1 MIKRKY
7 DKYTWKVELRKNQL
21 AHAYTASV
29 RQDRKSYGWEDL
41 AHILAQERIEVREGM
56 LLLIAKLMEEKL
68 VERLL
73 EGEAVQTEYFRF
85 KPVVRGTFSPEGEP
99 VEKDKLQYVLSI
111 VPTQELKEL
120 LDNDVAYEV
129 VAVQEQGGAYISRVE
144 DLYTGATDGTLGCTH
159 LARIYGNKVKCVD
172 ATGEGKGR
180 LVLTDAQGRET
191 DVTQIGENNPSTLTF
206 VVPENLAPGEYSLRI
221 ETYFTSGSLLKKARR
236 IAYGGTIRIV

>member
-1 MIKRKY
+1 MLKRKY
-7 DKYTWKVELRKNQL
+7 DKYTWPVELRKNSL
-21 AHAYTASV
+21 THTHIVSV
-29 RQDRKSYGWEDL
+29 QKKRETYRWEDL
-41 AHILAQERIEVREGM
+41 AALLAHDRVEVREEM

-68 VERLL
+68 VKRLL
-73 EGEAVQTEYFRF
+73 EGDSVQTEYFRF
-85 KPVVRGTFSPEGEP
+85 KPVVRGTFDATGDP

-159 LARIYGNKVKCVD
+159 LARLYGNKVKCVD

-236 IAYGGTIRIV
+236 IEYGETIRIV

>member
-1 MIKRKY
+1 MIQRK
-7 DKYTWKVELRKNQL
+7 DNKYIWPVELRKNPL
-21 AHAYTASV
+21 THTHIVSV
-29 RQDRKSYGWEDL
+29 QQKRETYRWEDL
-41 AHILAQERIEVREGM
+41 AALLAHDRVEVREEM

-73 EGEAVQTEYFRF
+73 EGDSVQTEYFRF

-120 LDNDVAYEV
+120 L
-129 VAVQEQGGAYISRVE
+129 
-144 DLYTGATDGTLGCTH
+144 
-159 LARIYGNKVKCVD
+159 YGNKVKCVD

-221 ETYFTSGSLLKKARR
+221 ETYFTSGSLLKKVRR
-236 IAYGGTIRIV
+236 IEYGETIRIV

>member
-1 MIKRKY
+1 MLKRKN

-29 RQDRKSYGWEDL
+29 QQQRKSYGWEDL
-41 AHILAQERIEVREGM
+41 ARILARERVEVREEM

-73 EGEAVQTEYFRF
+73 EGDSVQTEYFRF
-85 KPVVRGTFSPEGEP
+85 KPVVRGTFDATGEP

-111 VPTQELKEL
+111 VPTQELKAL
-120 LDNDVAYEV
+120 LDSNVAYEV
-129 VAVQEQGGAYISRVE
+129 VQVQQQGGAYISRVE

-172 ATGEGKGR
+172 ATGKGKGR
-180 LVLTDAQGRET
+180 LVLTDAQERET

-206 VVPENLAPGEYSLRI
+206 VVPENLAPGEYRLRV
-221 ETYFTSGSLLKKARR
+221 ETYYTSGSLLKKARR

>member
-1 MIKRKY
+1 MLKRKN

-29 RQDRKSYGWEDL
+29 QQQRKSYGWEDL
-41 AHILAQERIEVREGM
+41 ARILARERVEVREEI

-99 VEKDKLQYVLSI
+99 IEKDKLQYVLSI
-111 VPTQELKEL
+111 VPTQELKAL

-129 VAVQEQGGAYISRVE
+129 VQVQEQGGAYISRVE
-144 DLYTGATDGTLGCTH
+144 DLYTRTADGTLGCTH
-159 LARIYGNKVKCVD
+159 LARLYGNKVKCVD

-180 LVLTDAQGRET
+180 LILTDTQGRET

-206 VVPENLAPGEYSLRI
+206 VVPENLAPGEYRLRV
-221 ETYFTSGSLLKKARR
+221 ETYYTSGSLLKKVRR

>member
-1 MIKRKY
+1 MIQRK
-7 DKYTWKVELRKNQL
+7 DNKYIWPVELRKNPL
-21 AHAYTASV
+21 THTHIVSV
-29 RQDRKSYGWEDL
+29 QKKRETYRWEDL
-41 AHILAQERIEVREGM
+41 AALLAHDRMEVREEM
-56 LLLIAKLMEEKL
+56 LLYIAKLMEEKL

-73 EGEAVQTEYFRF
+73 EGDSVQTEYFRF

-111 VPTQELKEL
+111 VPTQELEAL

-129 VAVQEQGGAYISRVE
+129 VAVQEQGGAYIIWVE
-144 DLYTGATDGTLGCTH
+144 DLYTGAADGTLGCTH
-159 LARIYGNKVKCVD
+159 LARLYGNKVKCVD

-180 LVLTDAQGRET
+180 LVLTDTQGQET

-206 VVPENLAPGEYSLRI
+206 VVPENLAPGEYRLRV
-221 ETYFTSGSLLKKARR
+221 ETYYTSGSLLKKVRR

>member
-7 DKYTWKVELRKNQL
+7 DKYTWPVELRKNQL

-41 AHILAQERIEVREGM
+41 ARILVQERIEVREEM

-85 KPVVRGTFSPEGEP
+85 KPVVHGTFSPEGEP
-99 VEKDKLQYVLSI
+99 VEKDKLQYTLSI
-111 VPTQELKEL
+111 IPTQELRAL

-129 VAVQEQGGAYISRVE
+129 VAVQQQGGAYISRVE
-144 DLYTGATDGTLGCTH
+144 DLYTGAADGTLGCTH

-221 ETYFTSGSLLKKARR
+221 ETYFTSGSLLKKVRR
-236 IAYGGTIRIV
+236 IEYGETIRIV

>member
-7 DKYTWKVELRKNQL
+7 DKYTWPVELRKNQL

-41 AHILAQERIEVREGM
+41 ARILVQERIEVREEM

-111 VPTQELKEL
+111 VPTQELKAL

-129 VAVQEQGGAYISRVE
+129 VAVQQQGGAYISRVE
-144 DLYTGATDGTLGCTH
+144 DLYTGAADGTLGCTH

-180 LVLTDAQGRET
+180 LVLTDTQGQET

-206 VVPENLAPGEYSLRI
+206 VVPENLAPGEYRLRV
-221 ETYFTSGSLLKKARR
+221 ETYYTSGSLLKKVRR

>member
-1 MIKRKY
+1 MLKRKN

-21 AHAYTASV
+21 AHAYTAAV
-29 RQDRKSYGWEDL
+29 RQDYKTYRWEDL
-41 AHILAQERIEVREGM
+41 AALLVRERVEVREEI

-73 EGEAVQTEYFRF
+73 EGDSVQTEYFRF

-111 VPTQELKEL
+111 VPTQGLKEL

-159 LARIYGNKVKCVD
+159 LARLYGNKVKCVD

-180 LVLTDAQGRET
+180 LVLTDTQGRET

-221 ETYFTSGSLLKKARR
+221 ETYFTSGSLLKKVRR
-236 IAYGGTIRIV
+236 IEYGETIRIV

>member
-1 MIKRKY
+1 MLKRKN
-7 DKYTWKVELRKNQL
+7 DKYTWPVELRKNQL

-29 RQDRKSYGWEDL
+29 QQQRKSYGWEDL
-41 AHILAQERIEVREGM
+41 ARILARERVEVREEM

-68 VERLL
+68 VERIL
-73 EGEAVQTEYFRF
+73 EGDSVQTEYFRF

-159 LARIYGNKVKCVD
+159 LARLYENKVKCVD

-180 LVLTDAQGRET
+180 LILTDTQGQET

-206 VVPENLAPGEYSLRI
+206 IVPENLAPGEYRLRV
-221 ETYFTSGSLLKKARR
+221 ETYYTSGSLLKKVRR
-236 IAYGGTIRIV
+236 IEYAEAIRIV

>member
-29 RQDRKSYGWEDL
+29 QQQRKSYGWEDL
-41 AHILAQERIEVREGM
+41 ARILARERVEVREEM

-99 VEKDKLQYVLSI
+99 VEKDKLQYVLSV

-144 DLYTGATDGTLGCTH
+144 DLYTEATDGTLGCTH
-159 LARIYGNKVKCVD
+159 LARLYGNKVKCVD

-206 VVPENLAPGEYSLRI
+206 IVPENLAPGEYRLRI
-221 ETYFTSGSLLKKARR
+221 ETYYTSGSLLKKVRR
-236 IAYGGTIRIV
+236 IEYGGTIRIV

>member
-1 MIKRKY
+1 MLKRKN

-29 RQDRKSYGWEDL
+29 QQQRKSYGWEDL
-41 AHILAQERIEVREGM
+41 ARILARERVEVREEM

-73 EGEAVQTEYFRF
+73 EGDSVQTEYFRF
-85 KPVVRGTFSPEGEP
+85 KPVVRGTFDATGEP

-111 VPTQELKEL
+111 VPTQELKAL
-120 LDNDVAYEV
+120 LDSNVAYEV
-129 VAVQEQGGAYISRVE
+129 VQVQQQGGAYISRVE

-180 LVLTDAQGRET
+180 LVLTDTQGQET

-206 VVPENLAPGEYSLRI
+206 VVPENLAPGEYRLRI
-221 ETYFTSGSLLKKARR
+221 ETYFTSGSLLKKVRR
-236 IAYGGTIRIV
+236 IAYGEAIRIV